1 MKMDRSLNKSAW
13 TLSLL
18 CAILSG
24 TTFFPARGQSLKEA
38 RQVSVTRKF
47 ADLDPDALL
56 ASAFS
61 HCYKKQYDT
70 AATEFLEVLKFRPGN
85 IQALSGLGFDY
96 AWAGRYDDARSTF
109 TKLSRI
115 HPEDAEAEKGLA
127 YTALYSGDSEDAMA
141 RFNALTIKN
150 PESREYWVAYGEA
163 CMAAKRTGSAREA
176 FKKARA
182 IEPSNA
188 EIKNLLLSTRKAG
201 AFAELD
207 AWGGYSS
214 VEGDSRVGMR
224 FVQLTVQAAEK
235 LRVYGKYDN
244 SLSLDNRFFIQQDRF
259 ADAWFAGGV
268 YDWNKSLTTKLEY
281 GFRSLPGNT
290 SQQLISFDQVFF
302 LKHRSEYGLTNWHI
316 GGMAGIGN
324 GISNEYLGYG
334 GVYISLSR
342 RWALEPT
349 YYYSVSAFQN
359 LQQHRL
365 QGGVKYVAP
374 AGLEINGG
382 AYWSTN
388 VASSKYPPNN
398 DKVYG
403 AYLLALY
410 PISSRWMAQLTWR
423 QETGTGGTPNIVSVA
438 AGLKLRFEK

>member
-1 MKMDRSLNKSAW
+1 MNKSVW
-13 TLSLL
+13 TSSL
-18 CAILSG
+18 CAILCVAA
-24 TTFFPARGQSLKEA
+24 FFSVRGQSLQGA
-38 RQVSVTRKF
+38 RQVAITGKF
-47 ADLDPDALL
+47 TGLDPDALL

-61 HCYKKQYDT
+61 HCWQKKYDS
-70 AATEFLEVLKFRPGN
+70 AATEFLAVLKLRPGN
-85 IQALSGLGFDY
+85 VQALSGLGFDY

-109 TKLSRI
+109 NKLSRL

-127 YTALYSGDSEDAMA
+127 YTALYSGDSEDAIA
-141 RFNALTIKN
+141 RFGALTIKN
-150 PESREYWVAYGEA
+150 PESREYWVALGEA
-163 CMAAKRTGSAREA
+163 CMAAKKTGSAREA
-176 FKKARA
+176 FKKAKA

-188 EIKNLLLSTRKAG
+188 EIRALLISTRKAG

-214 VEGDSRVGMR
+214 VEGDQRAGMR
-224 FVQLTVQAAEK
+224 FVQLTVQAAEN
-235 LRVYGKYDN
+235 LRVYAKYDN

-259 ADAWFAGGV
+259 ADAWFAGAV

-281 GFRSLPGNT
+281 GYRSLPGNT

-302 LKHRSEYGLTNWHI
+302 LKHRSEYGLVNWHI

-334 GVYISLSR
+334 GLYISLSR

-359 LQQHRL
+359 LQQHRF
-365 QGGVKYVAP
+365 QGGVKYTAP
-374 AGLEINGG
+374 IGLEINGG

-388 VASSKYPPNN
+388 VASSKYPPND

-403 AYLLALY
+403 AYLFALY
-410 PISSRWMAQLTWR
+410 PISNRFTAQLSWR

-438 AGLKLRFEK
+438 GGLKIRFEK